1 MRCTS
6 HSKLRYISHLFSQCD
21 VRRIGLWGVVRPR
34 DPTFRLTKDQ
44 IDFLNAQYQGEPFK
58 KKTRPHK
65 LAKGTTA
72 LPGDACGLRPRAFL
86 IFLCRFKCLHFATQ
100 LHNIEEVSEECRTK
114 EAAV

>member
-1 MRCTS
+1 MAEARKGTRA
-6 HSKLRYISHLFSQCD
+6 LEMTTRVLLF
-21 VRRIGLWGVVRPR
+21 GMAANGTLRPR

-44 IDFLNAQYQGEPFK
+44 IDFLNAQYQGEPLK
-58 KKTRPHK
+58 KKTRPHEP
-65 LAKGTTA
+65 AKGTTA